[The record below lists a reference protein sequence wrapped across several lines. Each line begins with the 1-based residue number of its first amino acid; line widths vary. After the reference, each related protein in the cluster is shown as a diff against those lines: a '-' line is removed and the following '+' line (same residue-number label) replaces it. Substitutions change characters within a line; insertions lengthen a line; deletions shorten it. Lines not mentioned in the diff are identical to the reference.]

1 MNNIFLYVHIETVCI
16 KIQRYSVNRYKEPLN
31 REEEEKLFKKYG
43 FRICDLKDG
52 QVADEAI
59 IAIHNEF
66 GKNAVFASSD
76 FHNMTDAQKL
86 QKDKELHEQGL
97 FI

>member
-1 MNNIFLYVHIETVCI
+1 MLIFVQIETVCI
-16 KIQRYSVNRYKEPLN
+16 KIFRYSVNRYKETPN
-31 REEEEKLFKKYG
+31 PEQEEKLLNKYG
-43 FRICDLKDG
+43 FRFGDLKDG

-66 GKNAVFASSD
+66 GQNAVFASSD

-86 QKDKELHEQGL
+86 QKDKELHVLGL

>member
-1 MNNIFLYVHIETVCI
+1 MESIYLSRLRLYCF
-16 KIQRYSVNRYKEPLN
+16 KLFRYSVNRYKETPN
-31 REEEEKLFKKYG
+31 PEEEEKLLNKYG
-43 FRICDLKDG
+43 FRFGDLKDG

-59 IAIHNEF
+59 IAIHDEF
-66 GKNAVFASSD
+66 GKNALFASSD

-86 QKDKELHEQGL
+86 QKDKELHELGL

>member
-1 MNNIFLYVHIETVCI
+1 MESIYLSRLKLYCF
-16 KIQRYSVNRYKEPLN
+16 KLFRYSVNRYKETLN
-31 REEEEKLFKKYG
+31 REEEEKLHKKYG